1 MKTLVALLAVAA
13 PALAADTFTP
23 PCELPF
29 AAIAKP
35 QSIDQTCGIS
45 GLSTAKPALIAQD
58 TVKNNFCAK
67 GEPVVLTF
75 DVYPALQAAGE
86 KALGGP
92 HYVPPL
98 DRTPLQ
104 KLFPLNGQTIG
115 EGTVV
120 TLAGYV
126 EKAHYSDVSEGEGVN
141 CNLKHDADNDIH
153 IPIVATSGANECTS
167 VTAEISPHARPEAWT
182 PSNLDKPSVPL
193 RFTGQLFFDAEHRPC
208 NAEGKASGAKRVSVW
223 EIHPVYGV
231 DVCTAAEASQCDAG
245 NDKVWTPLHTWVAAQ
260 TK

>member
-1 MKTLVALLAVAA
+1 MKRLVALLAVAA
-13 PALAADTFTP
+13 LPLSADPFTP

-29 AAIAKP
+29 AAIATP
-35 QSIDQTCGIS
+35 QAIDQICGIS
-45 GLSTAKPALIAQD
+45 GLATAKPALVAQD
-58 TVKNNFCAK
+58 TVKNNFCAR
-67 GEPVVLTF
+67 GTPVVLTF
-75 DVYPALQAAGE
+75 DVYPALQAAAE

-92 HYVPPL
+92 HYEPPL

-104 KLFPLNGQTIG
+104 KLFPLSGQTIG

-126 EKAHYSDVSEGEGVN
+126 EKAHFSDVGEGEGVN
-141 CNLKHDADNDIH
+141 CELKTDAENDIH
-153 IPIVATSGANECTS
+153 VPIVATSGADECTS
-167 VTAEISPHARPEAWT
+167 VTAEISPHARPQAWT
-182 PSNLDKPSVPL
+182 PSNVNKPKVPL

-223 EIHPVYGV
+223 EVHPVYSV
-231 DVCTAAEASQCDAG
+231 DVCTAADPSQCDAG
-245 NDKVWTPLHTWVAAQ
+245 NEKVWTPLHTWIASQ